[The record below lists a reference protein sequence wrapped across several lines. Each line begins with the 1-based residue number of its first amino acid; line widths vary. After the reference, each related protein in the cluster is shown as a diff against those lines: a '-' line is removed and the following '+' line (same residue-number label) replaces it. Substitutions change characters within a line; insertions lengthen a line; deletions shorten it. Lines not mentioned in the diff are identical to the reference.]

1 MHRGGDKIKDLT
13 EEIISENLLHSLMRL
28 MLKEAPE

>member
-1 MHRGGDKIKDLT
+1 MKKKF
-13 EEIISENLLHSLMRL
+13 SL